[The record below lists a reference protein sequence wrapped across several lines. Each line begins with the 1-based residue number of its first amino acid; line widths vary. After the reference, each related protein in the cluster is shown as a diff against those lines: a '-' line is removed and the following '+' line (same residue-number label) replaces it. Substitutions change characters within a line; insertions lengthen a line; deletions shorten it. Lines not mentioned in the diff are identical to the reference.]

1 MIGPAEMSHIYGVIM
16 AGGVGT
22 RFWPRSRERS
32 PKQLLEIAGKGTMI
46 QNSVKRLEGF
56 ITSQNLLVVTNKLQR
71 NMVAKQLPM
80 IPQENILVEPVGRN
94 TAPCIGLAAL
104 HIRKRDP
111 AGIMVV
117 LPADHIIN
125 DTDEFIRV
133 LQLATDVATETDG
146 LLTIGI
152 RATHPETGYGYIQMY
167 NERGPGNPY
176 ASQGIYRVKTFA
188 EKPNLQTA
196 ERFLASGDF
205 LWNSGMF
212 VWSVSAILREIER
225 SLPDLYRELLKIGQT
240 IGTATYQQMLETE
253 YGIIRGI
260 SVDYG
265 VMEKAEQVYVIP
277 GQFGWS
283 DIGSWDEVYRIS
295 GKDDNGNSITG
306 KVVQLQT
313 SNSLIFSENRVVATV
328 GVEDL
333 IIIDTGD
340 ALLVC
345 KRGMSQEVKEISD
358 FLRRKKMNEY
368 L

>member
-1 MIGPAEMSHIYGVIM
+1 M

-22 RFWPRSRERS
+22 RFWPRSREKS

-46 QNSVKRLEGF
+46 QNSVKRLDGLVDPQDIF
-56 ITSQNLLVVTNKLQR
+56 VVTNKLQK
-71 NMVAKQLPM
+71 NLLAKQLPA
-80 IPQENILVEPVGRN
+80 IPNENILVEPVGRN

-104 HIRKRDP
+104 HIQKRDP
-111 AGIMVV
+111 SAVMVV
-117 LPADHIIN
+117 LPADHIIQN
-125 DTDEFIRV
+125 TAEFLRI
-133 LQLATDVATETDG
+133 LGLASSVARESDG

-167 NERGPGNPY
+167 NDPGPDNPY
-176 ASQGIYRVKTFA
+176 ASKGIFRVKTFA

-196 ERFLASGDF
+196 EQFLASGDF

-225 SLPDLYRELLKIGQT
+225 SLPDLHRELVKIGET
-240 IGTATYQQMLETE
+240 IETPEYQQTLETV

-265 VMEKAEQVYVIP
+265 VMEKAEKVYVIP

-306 KVVQLQT
+306 KVVQIKT
-313 SNSLIFSENRVVATV
+313 TNSLIYTESRVVATV

-340 ALLVC
+340 ALLIC
-345 KRGMSQEVKEISD
+345 KRGLSQDVKEIAD
-358 FLRRKKMNEY
+358 FLRRKKMTEY

>member
-1 MIGPAEMSHIYGVIM
+1 MTKIYGVIM

-22 RFWPRSRERS
+22 RFWPRSREKS
-32 PKQLLEIAGKGTMI
+32 PKQLLEISGRGTMI

-56 ITSQNLLVVTNKLQR
+56 IDARDVFVVTNKLQK
-71 NMVAKQLPM
+71 NLLAKQLPT
-80 IPQENILVEPVGRN
+80 IPNENILVEPVGRN

-104 HIRKRDP
+104 HIQKRDP
-111 AGIMVV
+111 AAVMVV
-117 LPADHIIN
+117 LPADHIIQ
-125 DTDEFIRV
+125 DTPEFLRV
-133 LQLATDVATETDG
+133 LTLACGVADESQG

-167 NERGPGNPY
+167 NDHGPDNPY
-176 ASQGIYRVKTFA
+176 ASKGIFRVKTFA

-212 VWSVSAILREIER
+212 VWSASSILREIQR
-225 SLPDLYRELLKIGQT
+225 SLPDLHRELVKIGKAIET
-240 IGTATYQQMLETE
+240 PEYQQTLETV

-265 VMEKAEQVYVIP
+265 VMEKAEKVYVIP
-277 GQFGWS
+277 GQFGWN

-295 GKDDNGNSITG
+295 GKDDQGNSITG
-306 KVVQLQT
+306 KVVQAKT
-313 SNSLIFSENRVVATV
+313 RNSLIYSESRVVATV

-345 KRGMSQEVKEISD
+345 KRGMSQDVKEISD
-358 FLRRKKMNEY
+358 FLRRKKMTEY

>member
-1 MIGPAEMSHIYGVIM
+1 MARLCAVIM

-22 RFWPRSRERS
+22 RFWPRSREKT

-46 QNSVKRLEGF
+46 QNTIRRLDKIVPRSDTF
-56 ITSQNLLVVTNKLQR
+56 IVTNRSQR
-71 NMVAKQLPM
+71 ALVAKQLPD
-80 IPQENILVEPVGRN
+80 IPEENIIVEPVGRN

-104 HIRKRDP
+104 HAKRLDP
-111 AGIMVV
+111 SAVMVV
-117 LPADHIIN
+117 LPADHIIEDVTEFQRILGIAV
-125 DTDEFIRV
+125 DTALDSRS
-133 LQLATDVATETDG
+133 

-152 RATHPETGYGYIQMY
+152 HPTSPETGYGYIQMY
-167 NERGPGNPY
+167 VEDGTHNPY
-176 ASQGIYRVKTFA
+176 FSRGVNRVKTFA

-196 ERFLASGDF
+196 QGFLRSGDF

-212 VWSVSAILREIER
+212 VWRVDVILEEIQQCMPE
-225 SLPDLYRELLKIGQT
+225 LYAELVKIDQV
-240 IGTATYQQMLETE
+240 IGTSLYQATLEYA
-253 YGIIRGI
+253 YGMIRGI
-260 SVDYG
+260 SIDYG
-265 VMEKAEQVYVIP
+265 VMEKSNKVYVIP

-306 KVVQLQT
+306 RVVQRET
-313 SNSLIFSENRVVATV
+313 KNCYVYSPDKVVATV

-333 IIIDTGD
+333 IIVNTAD

-345 KRGMSQEVKEISD
+345 RRGRSQDVKEVAD
-358 FLRRKKMNEY
+358 YLKRKRMDEY